1 MLPVFQH
8 VFKPRQT
15 PFHHRLR
22 MCELGL
28 AGAGVR
34 VLDTERSVCEAS
46 AKARAW
52 PRVAAWLTADC
63 GLAQACAAAGR
74 APERVGSVDVLNELC
89 KTHPDV
95 RFSWVLGVSLRC
107 ARGGAL

>member
-1 MLPVFQH
+1 LSRARGVAVSDSAPAQLWVLPVFQH

-34 VLDTERSVCEAS
+34 VLDSERSVCEAS
-46 AKARAW
+46 AKARLRAVW
-52 PRVAAWLTADC
+52 LSCAPCLTAC
-63 GLAQACAAAGR
+63 LRRR
-74 APERVGSVDVLNELC
+74 APR
-89 KTHPDV
+89 PA
-95 RFSWVLGVSLRC
+95 
-107 ARGGAL
+107 ARRSAWGAWTC